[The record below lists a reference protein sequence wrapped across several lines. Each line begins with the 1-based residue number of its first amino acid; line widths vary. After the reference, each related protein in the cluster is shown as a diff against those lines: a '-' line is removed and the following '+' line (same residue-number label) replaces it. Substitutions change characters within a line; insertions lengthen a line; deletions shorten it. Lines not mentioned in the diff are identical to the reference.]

1 MSQVPPLSELGSPK
15 IMVLGDLILDEY
27 LWGDVARISP
37 EAPAPVLRV
46 RHREHRCGGAGSVIE
61 NLVVLGAQVAA
72 CGLIGNDQAGDTMTD
87 RFEEMG
93 VEPLEL
99 IRCED
104 RPTTLKTRM
113 LGGVQHASRGQQQVL
128 RVDWEENRPIEV
140 ELLKSVTDSIGHMIQ
155 GFSPDAILV
164 SDYEKGLL
172 TEEILQFTI
181 AVATEVGIP
190 VLIDPGRTVDY
201 SRYSGAFLICPNRFE
216 TEQATGH
223 PLTDRD
229 SAHEAGRA
237 LLDQL
242 QVQHA
247 ALTLDRDG
255 IELVS
260 KGEDP
265 RSFPTR
271 VRAVTDVAGAG
282 DMVLSCLGLG
292 VGAGWQIEDCIR
304 LANLAAGVEVSKIG
318 VTPVER
324 WEIEQAAVFDGGE
337 VPSKVRGLAELVRIL
352 ERERASGQRIVFTN
366 GCFDILHAGH
376 VQLLEKAR
384 GYGQLLV
391 VGLNSDAS
399 IRMQKGE
406 DRPVQS
412 GAERSRVLSGL
423 GAVDHVVFF
432 DEETPAELL
441 EAIQPDVL
449 VKGQDYSD
457 RVVVGREI
465 VEKRGGRVELVDLR
479 AGSSTTAIIDRIRGE
494 TRG

>member
-15 IMVLGDLILDEY
+15 ILVLGDLILDEY

-37 EAPAPVLRV
+37 EAPVPVLRV

-72 CGLIGNDQAGDTMTD
+72 CGLIGNDQAGDTMTE
-87 RFEEMG
+87 RFEELG
-93 VEPLEL
+93 VTPLEL

-128 RVDWEENRPIEV
+128 RVDWEDNRPVEV
-140 ELLKSVTDSIGHMIQ
+140 ELLKSVTDAIGRMIQ
-155 GFSPDAILV
+155 QFSPDVVLV

-181 AVATEVGIP
+181 SVAGKAGIP

-201 SRYSGAFLICPNRFE
+201 SRYRGAFLICPNRFE

-223 PLTDRD
+223 TLTDRE
-229 SAHEAGRA
+229 SAHEAGRV

-242 QVQHA
+242 QLQHA

-260 KGEDP
+260 QGEDP

-292 VGAGWQIEDCIR
+292 VGAGWPIEDCIR

-318 VTPVER
+318 VTPVEP
-324 WEIEQAAVFDGGE
+324 WEIEQAAVLDGGE

-352 ERERASGQRIVFTN
+352 ERERAAGTASDCVSARRMRIHSPNIATADRSAREAPSAPGVASPKRKKSRARHSSHRNPNFM
-366 GCFDILHAGH
+366 IL
-376 VQLLEKAR
+376 
-384 GYGQLLV
+384 
-391 VGLNSDAS
+391 
-399 IRMQKGE
+399 
-406 DRPVQS
+406 RPIKTVS
-412 GAERSRVLSGL
+412 
-423 GAVDHVVFF
+423 
-432 DEETPAELL
+432 
-441 EAIQPDVL
+441 
-449 VKGQDYSD
+449 
-457 RVVVGREI
+457 EI
-465 VEKRGGRVELVDLR
+465 
-479 AGSSTTAIIDRIRGE
+479 
-494 TRG
+494 